1 MNDVERDSAASLGS
15 HRPVVYIASPYTKG
29 DPAMNTHFQC
39 RVFHR
44 LMDDGIVWPVV
55 PLWSHFQHSIYPR
68 RYQDWIAYDLA
79 MLERYDACI
88 RLASELPELGYRVAE
103 SSGADGEVA
112 AFKGMG
118 KPVFFSVE
126 ECYEWAAARQANEKG
141 NRPA

>member
-1 MNDVERDSAASLGS
+1 MSKDTDSDPASRGLR
-15 HRPVVYIASPYTKG
+15 RPVVYIASPYTKG
-29 DPAMNTHFQC
+29 DPAMNVHFQC

-55 PLWSHFQHSIYPR
+55 PLWSHFQHCIYPR

-88 RLASELPELGYRVAE
+88 RLAAELPELNYTVTE

-126 ECYEWAAARQANEKG
+126 ECYEWAAAR
-141 NRPA
+141 PFC